1 VAKIQKA
8 AAARAALE
16 AALADEPVRLD
27 ALDAALEAARG
38 ARGLL
43 DDALLATADAAHQVA
58 TDALRLCDAQP
69 ARPVR
74 STCMPDVTMQE
85 WNTPCTFGCTS
96 KCTSDRHHH

>member
-1 VAKIQKA
+1 MAKIQKA

-58 TDALRLCDAQP
+58 HCHFFYVVLDHQSYWHGASDMHPSPMKQRPGGHAP
-69 ARPVR
+69 A
-74 STCMPDVTMQE
+74 S
-85 WNTPCTFGCTS
+85 NFS
-96 KCTSDRHHH
+96 IH

>member
-16 AALADEPVRLD
+16 TALAEQPVRLD

-58 TDALRLCDAQP
+58 YR
-69 ARPVR
+69 R
-74 STCMPDVTMQE
+74 
-85 WNTPCTFGCTS
+85 
-96 KCTSDRHHH
+96 